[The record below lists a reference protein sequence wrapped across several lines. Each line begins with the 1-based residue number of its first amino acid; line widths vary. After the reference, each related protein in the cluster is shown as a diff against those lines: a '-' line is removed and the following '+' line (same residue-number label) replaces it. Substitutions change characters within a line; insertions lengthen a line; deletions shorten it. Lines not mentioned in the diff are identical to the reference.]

1 MDSSERVTISTQM
14 SVSGQGNDWRG
25 SLQRA
30 DIRILSQSARPQKCL
45 SAGGKIHVVDTRIAN
60 RTITAIQVISCLA
73 TVIVTG
79 LILTM
84 VGTSI
89 YGILVTVR

>member
-1 MDSSERVTISTQM
+1 M

-25 SLQRA
+25 YS
-30 DIRILSQSARPQKCL
+30 SAPISEYSISPHGLK
-45 SAGGKIHVVDTRIAN
+45 SAFPVDGRYVVDTRIAD
-60 RTITAIQVISCLA
+60 RMISTIQVISYVA

-84 VGTSI
+84 LGTSI